1 MLYLWMP
8 EANGVWQWSR
18 GSDWT
23 KSSTL
28 EQLIQ
33 DIKLYQGEEAV
44 VFFPSREVQILQQKF
59 SKTQYKQLGVD
70 GVKYLLEEYVILPI
84 DQMKVFSYFQQ
95 PDQVS
100 ILGIHQYAV
109 TTMQHSLSLIPLK
122 IVSLLPDF
130 LMLPVPEVGQT
141 ILANVNGQLLVREGE
156 FLGNSIDDISVYLD
170 FADREKNYL
179 YSGLTDE
186 QAVSLFAI
194 ATADQRE
201 PFDYQFSEIKKTKQH
216 PYNVL
221 PKAKQANQGVS
232 RYWQACA
239 VLVVVLIIAQL
250 SYDALR
256 WIKLKKVAD
265 QTALIAVD
273 QYKKWFPNEQRITEE
288 SVERQFKN
296 KLALSQ
302 SANTQ
307 ALQLLSRV
315 GPILMQHQIIAS
327 RVNYDTAVLNMDLVA
342 KNAEGLQ
349 TLVTQLNQ
357 QGFKAELGNVQT
369 QGASVVGLVKIQ

>member
-18 GSDWT
+18 GDDWT
-23 KSSTL
+23 KSSSL

-59 SKTQYKQLGVD
+59 NKTQYKQLGAD
-70 GVKYLLEEYVILPI
+70 GLKYLLEEYVILPI
-84 DQMKVFSYFQQ
+84 DQMKVFSHFQQ

-100 ILGIHQYAV
+100 VLGINQYAV
-109 TTMQHSLSLIPLK
+109 TTMQHSLSLIPVK
-122 IVSLLPDF
+122 IVSMLPDF
-130 LMLPVPEVGQT
+130 LILPVPEVGQS
-141 ILANVNGQLLVREGE
+141 ILANINGQLLVRENE
-156 FLGNSIDDISVYLD
+156 FLGNSIDDLGLYLD
-170 FADREKNYL
+170 FADPNKIYK

-186 QAVSLFAI
+186 QAVSLFAV
-194 ATADQRE
+194 TTTDRRDEFNDQ
-201 PFDYQFSEIKKTKQH
+201 FVEIKKPKQH

-221 PKAKQANQGVS
+221 PKAKQENTGVS

-239 VLVVVLIIAQL
+239 ILLVALIVTQL

-256 WIKLKKVAD
+256 WFKLKKVAD

-302 SANTQ
+302 AANTQ

-315 GPILMQHQIIAS
+315 GPILMQHQIIAN
-327 RVNYDTAVLNMDLVA
+327 RVNYDSAILNMDLVA
-342 KNAEGLQ
+342 KSSDSLQ
-349 TLVTQLNQ
+349 VLVKQLNE

-369 QGASVVGLVKIQ
+369 QGSSVIGLVKIQ

>member
-23 KSSTL
+23 TSSSL

-59 SKTQYKQLGVD
+59 SKAQYKQLGAD

-84 DQMKVFSYFQQ
+84 DQMKVFSHFQQ

-100 ILGIHQYAV
+100 VLGVNQHTI
-109 TTMQHSLSLIPLK
+109 TTIQHSLSLIPLK

-130 LMLPVPEVGQT
+130 LMLPIPEENQL
-141 ILANVNGQLLVREGE
+141 ILANVNGQLLVRENE
-156 FLGNSIDDISVYLD
+156 FLGNSIDDLGLYLD
-170 FADREKNYL
+170 FADREKTFL
-179 YSGLTDE
+179 YSALTDA
-186 QAVSLFAI
+186 QATSLFAV
-194 ATADQRE
+194 ATAEQRE
-201 PFDYQFSEIKKTKQH
+201 PFNYQLTEIIKAKQH
-216 PYNVL
+216 PFNVL
-221 PKAKQANQGVS
+221 PKAKQANDGVS

-239 VLVVVLIIAQL
+239 VLVVALIVAQL

-256 WIKLKKVAD
+256 WFKLNKVAD

-288 SVERQFKN
+288 SVQRQFKN
-296 KLALSQ
+296 KLELSQ
-302 SANTQ
+302 GANTQ

-315 GPILMQHQIIAS
+315 GPILMQHQIIAN
-327 RVNYDTAVLNMDLVA
+327 RVNYETSVLNMDLVA
-342 KNAEGLQ
+342 KSSEALQ

-357 QGFKAELGNVQT
+357 QGFKAELGNIQT
-369 QGASVVGLVKIQ
+369 QGATVVGLVKIQ

>member
-23 KSSTL
+23 TSSSL

-59 SKTQYKQLGVD
+59 SKAQYKQLGAD

-84 DQMKVFSYFQQ
+84 DQMKVFSHFQQ

-100 ILGIHQYAV
+100 VLGVNQHTI
-109 TTMQHSLSLIPLK
+109 TTIQHSLSLIPLK

-130 LMLPVPEVGQT
+130 LMLPIPEENQL
-141 ILANVNGQLLVREGE
+141 ILANVNGQLLVRENE
-156 FLGNSIDDISVYLD
+156 FLGNSIDDLGLYLD
-170 FADREKNYL
+170 FADREKTFL
-179 YSGLTDE
+179 YSALTDA
-186 QAVSLFAI
+186 QATSLFAV
-194 ATADQRE
+194 ATAEQRE
-201 PFDYQFSEIKKTKQH
+201 PFNYQFTEIKKAKQH
-216 PYNVL
+216 PFNVL
-221 PKAKQANQGVS
+221 PKAKQANDGVS
-232 RYWQACA
+232 RYCQACA
-239 VLVVVLIIAQL
+239 VLVVALIVAQL

-256 WIKLKKVAD
+256 WFKLKKVAD

-288 SVERQFKN
+288 SVQRQFKN
-296 KLALSQ
+296 KLELSQ
-302 SANTQ
+302 GANTQ

-315 GPILMQHQIIAS
+315 GPILMQHQIIAN
-327 RVNYDTAVLNMDLVA
+327 RVNYETSVLNMDLVA
-342 KNAEGLQ
+342 KSSEALQ

-357 QGFKAELGNVQT
+357 QGFKAELGNIQT
-369 QGASVVGLVKIQ
+369 QGATVVGLVKIQ

>member
-23 KSSTL
+23 TSSSL

-59 SKTQYKQLGVD
+59 SKAQYKQLGAD
-70 GVKYLLEEYVILPI
+70 GVKYLLEEYVIVPI
-84 DQMKVFSYFQQ
+84 DQMKVFSHFQQ
-95 PDQVS
+95 PDQVTV
-100 ILGIHQYAV
+100 LGINQHTV

-130 LMLPVPEVGQT
+130 LMLAAPEAGQT
-141 ILANVNGQLLVREGE
+141 IITNLNGQLLVRENE
-156 FLGNSIDDISVYLD
+156 FLGNSIDDLALYLD
-170 FADREKNYL
+170 FANREKTYL

-186 QAVSLFAI
+186 QATSLFAV
-194 ATADQRE
+194 ATSDQRE
-201 PFDYQFSEIKKTKQH
+201 PFDYQFDEIKKAKQH
-216 PYNVL
+216 PFNVL
-221 PKAKQANQGVS
+221 PKAKQANDGVS

-239 VLVVVLIIAQL
+239 VLVVALIVAQL

-256 WIKLKKVAD
+256 WFKLKKVAD

-288 SVERQFKN
+288 SVQRQFKN
-296 KLALSQ
+296 KLELSQ
-302 SANTQ
+302 GANTQ

-315 GPILMQHQIIAS
+315 GPILMQHQIIAN
-327 RVNYDTAVLNMDLVA
+327 RVNYDTSVLNMDLVA
-342 KNAEGLQ
+342 KSSEALQ

>member
-23 KSSTL
+23 KSSSL

-84 DQMKVFSYFQQ
+84 DQMKVFSHFQQ

-141 ILANVNGQLLVREGE
+141 ILANVNGQLLVRESE
-156 FLGNSIDDISVYLD
+156 FLGNSIDDLNVYLD
-170 FADREKNYL
+170 FADREKSYL

-194 ATADQRE
+194 AAADQRE
-201 PFDYQFSEIKKTKQH
+201 PFDYQFSEIKKPKLH

-315 GPILMQHQIIAS
+315 GPILIQHQIIAS

>member
-18 GSDWT
+18 GDDWT
-23 KSSTL
+23 KSSSL

-59 SKTQYKQLGVD
+59 NKTQYKQLGAD
-70 GVKYLLEEYVILPI
+70 GLKYLLEEYVILPI
-84 DQMKVFSYFQQ
+84 DQMKVFSHFQQ

-100 ILGIHQYAV
+100 VLGINQYAV
-109 TTMQHSLSLIPLK
+109 TTMQHSLSLIPVK
-122 IVSLLPDF
+122 IVSMLPDF
-130 LMLPVPEVGQT
+130 LILPVPEVGQS
-141 ILANVNGQLLVREGE
+141 ILANINDQLLVRENE
-156 FLGNSIDDISVYLD
+156 FLGNSIDDLGLYLD
-170 FADREKNYL
+170 FADPNKIYK

-186 QAVSLFAI
+186 QAVSLFAV
-194 ATADQRE
+194 TTTDRRDEFNDQ
-201 PFDYQFSEIKKTKQH
+201 FVEIKKPKQH

-221 PKAKQANQGVS
+221 PKAKQENTGVS

-239 VLVVVLIIAQL
+239 ILLVALIVTQL

-256 WIKLKKVAD
+256 WFKLKKVAD

-302 SANTQ
+302 AANTQ

-315 GPILMQHQIIAS
+315 GPILMQHQIIAN
-327 RVNYDTAVLNMDLVA
+327 RVNYDSAILNMDLVA
-342 KNAEGLQ
+342 KSSDSLQ
-349 TLVTQLNQ
+349 VLVKQLNE

-369 QGASVVGLVKIQ
+369 QGSSVIGLVKIQ

>member
-1 MLYLWMP
+1 M
-8 EANGVWQWSR
+8 
-18 GSDWT
+18 
-23 KSSTL
+23 
-28 EQLIQ
+28 
-33 DIKLYQGEEAV
+33 
-44 VFFPSREVQILQQKF
+44 
-59 SKTQYKQLGVD
+59 
-70 GVKYLLEEYVILPI
+70 
-84 DQMKVFSYFQQ
+84 
-95 PDQVS
+95 
-100 ILGIHQYAV
+100 
-109 TTMQHSLSLIPLK
+109 
-122 IVSLLPDF
+122 
-130 LMLPVPEVGQT
+130 
-141 ILANVNGQLLVREGE
+141 
-156 FLGNSIDDISVYLD
+156 
-170 FADREKNYL
+170 
-179 YSGLTDE
+179 
-186 QAVSLFAI
+186 
-194 ATADQRE
+194 
-201 PFDYQFSEIKKTKQH
+201 
-216 PYNVL
+216 

>member
-18 GSDWT
+18 GDDWT
-23 KSSTL
+23 KSSSL

-44 VFFPSREVQILQQKF
+44 VFFPSREVQILQQNF
-59 SKTQYKQLGVD
+59 NKTQYKQLGTD
-70 GVKYLLEEYVILPI
+70 GLKYLLEEYVILPI
-84 DQMKVFSYFQQ
+84 DQMKVFSHFQQ

-100 ILGIHQYAV
+100 VLGINQYAV
-109 TTMQHSLSLIPLK
+109 TTMQHSLSLIPVK

-130 LMLPVPEVGQT
+130 LILPVPELGQS
-141 ILANVNGQLLVREGE
+141 ILANINGQLLVRENE
-156 FLGNSIDDISVYLD
+156 FLGNSIDDLGLYLD
-170 FADREKNYL
+170 FADQDKTYK
-179 YSGLTDE
+179 YSALTDE
-186 QAVSLFAI
+186 QAVSLFAV
-194 ATADQRE
+194 TTTDRRE
-201 PFDYQFSEIKKTKQH
+201 VFDYQFVEIKKPKQH

-221 PKAKQANQGVS
+221 PKAKQENTGVS

-239 VLVVVLIIAQL
+239 ILLVALIVTQL

-256 WIKLKKVAD
+256 WFKLKKVAD

-302 SANTQ
+302 AANTQ

-315 GPILMQHQIIAS
+315 GPILMQHQIIAN
-327 RVNYDTAVLNMDLVA
+327 RVNYDNAIVNMDLVA
-342 KNAEGLQ
+342 KSSDALQ
-349 TLVTQLNQ
+349 VLVKQLNE
-357 QGFKAELGNVQT
+357 QGFKAELGSVQT
-369 QGASVVGLVKIQ
+369 QGSSVVGLVKIQ

>member
-1 MLYLWMP
+1 MP

-23 KSSTL
+23 TSSSL

-59 SKTQYKQLGVD
+59 SKAQYKQLGAD
-70 GVKYLLEEYVILPI
+70 GVKYLLEEYVIVPI
-84 DQMKVFSYFQQ
+84 DQMKVFSHFQQ
-95 PDQVS
+95 PDQVTV
-100 ILGIHQYAV
+100 LGINQHTV

-130 LMLPVPEVGQT
+130 LMLAAPEAGQT
-141 ILANVNGQLLVREGE
+141 IIANLNGQLLVRENE
-156 FLGNSIDDISVYLD
+156 FLGNSIDDLALYLD
-170 FADREKNYL
+170 FANRGKTYL

-186 QAVSLFAI
+186 QATSLFAV
-194 ATADQRE
+194 ATSDQRE
-201 PFDYQFSEIKKTKQH
+201 PFDYQFDEIKKAKQH
-216 PYNVL
+216 PFNVL
-221 PKAKQANQGVS
+221 PKAKQANEGVS

-239 VLVVVLIIAQL
+239 VLVVALIVAQL

-256 WIKLKKVAD
+256 WFKLKKVAD

-288 SVERQFKN
+288 SVQRQFKN
-296 KLALSQ
+296 KLELSQ
-302 SANTQ
+302 GANTQ

-315 GPILMQHQIIAS
+315 GPILMQHQIIAN
-327 RVNYDTAVLNMDLVA
+327 RVNYDTSVLNMDLVA
-342 KNAEGLQ
+342 KSSEALQ

>member
-23 KSSTL
+23 KSSSL

-59 SKTQYKQLGVD
+59 SKTQYKQLGAD

-84 DQMKVFSYFQQ
+84 DQMKVFSHFQQ

-141 ILANVNGQLLVREGE
+141 ILANVNGQFLVREGE
-156 FLGNSIDDISVYLD
+156 FLGNSIDDLNVYLD
-170 FADREKNYL
+170 FADREKSYL

-194 ATADQRE
+194 ATTDQRE
-201 PFDYQFSEIKKTKQH
+201 PFDYQFSEIKKTKLH

-327 RVNYDTAVLNMDLVA
+327 RVNYDTSVLNMDLVS

>member
-130 LMLPVPEVGQT
+130 LMLPAPEAGQT
-141 ILANVNGQLLVREGE
+141 ILANINGQLLVREGE

-179 YSGLTDE
+179 YSGLIDE

>member
-130 LMLPVPEVGQT
+130 LMLPVPEAGQT
-141 ILANVNGQLLVREGE
+141 ILANINGQLLVREGE

-186 QAVSLFAI
+186 QVVSLFAI

-221 PKAKQANQGVS
+221 PKAKQANQGLS

>member
-18 GSDWT
+18 GDDWT
-23 KSSTL
+23 KSSSL

-59 SKTQYKQLGVD
+59 NKTQYKQLGVD
-70 GVKYLLEEYVILPI
+70 GIKYLLEEYVILPI
-84 DQMKVFSYFQQ
+84 DQMKVFSHFQQ

-100 ILGIHQYAV
+100 VLGINQYAV
-109 TTMQHSLSLIPLK
+109 TTMQHALSLIPVK

-130 LMLPVPEVGQT
+130 LILPIPEVGQSVV
-141 ILANVNGQLLVREGE
+141 ANINGQLLVRENE
-156 FLGNSIDDISVYLD
+156 FLGNSIDDLGLYLD
-170 FADREKNYL
+170 FADQNKTYK
-179 YSGLTDE
+179 YSELTNE
-186 QAVSLFAI
+186 QAISLFAV
-194 ATADQRE
+194 ATTDRRE
-201 PFDYQFSEIKKTKQH
+201 AFDYQFVEIKKPKLH

-221 PKAKQANQGVS
+221 PKAKSESVGVS

-239 VLVVVLIIAQL
+239 IVLVALIVTQL

-256 WIKLKKVAD
+256 WFKLKKVAD

-302 SANTQ
+302 AANTEV
-307 ALQLLSRV
+307 LQLLSRV
-315 GPILMQHQIIAS
+315 GPILMQHQIIAN
-327 RVNYDTAVLNMDLVA
+327 RVNYDNAILNMDLLA
-342 KNAEGLQ
+342 KSSDGLQ
-349 TLVTQLNQ
+349 VLVKQLNE
-357 QGFKAELGNVQT
+357 QGFKAELGNIQT
-369 QGASVVGLVKIQ
+369 QGSGVVGLVKIQ

>member
-130 LMLPVPEVGQT
+130 LMLPAPEAGQT
-141 ILANVNGQLLVREGE
+141 ILANINGQLLVREGE

-315 GPILMQHQIIAS
+315 GPILMQHHIIAS

>member
-18 GSDWT
+18 GDDWT
-23 KSSTL
+23 KSSSL

-59 SKTQYKQLGVD
+59 NKTQYKQLGAD
-70 GVKYLLEEYVILPI
+70 GIKYLLEEYVILPI
-84 DQMKVFSYFQQ
+84 DQMKVFSHFQQ

-100 ILGIHQYAV
+100 VLGINQYTV
-109 TTMQHSLSLIPLK
+109 TTMQHSLSLIPVK

-130 LMLPVPEVGQT
+130 LILPVPEVGQS
-141 ILANVNGQLLVREGE
+141 IIANINGQLLVRENE
-156 FLGNSIDDISVYLD
+156 FLGNSIDDLGLYLD
-170 FADREKNYL
+170 FADQNKTYK
-179 YSGLTDE
+179 YSELTNE
-186 QAVSLFAI
+186 QAISLFAVA
-194 ATADQRE
+194 ATDHRE
-201 PFDYQFSEIKKTKQH
+201 VFNYQFVEIKKPKQH

-221 PKAKQANQGVS
+221 PKAKQESAGVS

-239 VLVVVLIIAQL
+239 ILLVALIVTQL

-256 WIKLKKVAD
+256 WFKLKKVAD

-302 SANTQ
+302 AANTH

-315 GPILMQHQIIAS
+315 GPILMQHQIIAN
-327 RVNYDTAVLNMDLVA
+327 RVNYDNAILNMDLLA
-342 KNAEGLQ
+342 KSSDALQ
-349 TLVTQLNQ
+349 VLVKQLNE
-357 QGFKAELGNVQT
+357 QGFKAELGSVQT
-369 QGASVVGLVKIQ
+369 QGSSVVGLVKIQ

>member
-18 GSDWT
+18 GTDWT
-23 KSSTL
+23 TSSSL

-59 SKTQYKQLGVD
+59 SKAQYKQLGVD
-70 GVKYLLEEYVILPI
+70 GLKYLLEEYVIMPI
-84 DQMKVFSYFQQ
+84 DQMKVFSHFQQ

-100 ILGIHQYAV
+100 VLGINHHAV

-130 LMLPVPEVGQT
+130 LMLPVPEAGQT
-141 ILANVNGQLLVREGE
+141 ILANINGQLLVRENE
-156 FLGNSIDDISVYLD
+156 WLGNSIDDLGLYLD
-170 FADREKNYL
+170 FADREKL
-179 YSGLTDE
+179 YKHSDLTSE
-186 QAVSLFAI
+186 QVSSLFAI
-194 ATADQRE
+194 AETNQRE
-201 PFDYQFSEIKKTKQH
+201 SFNYQFTELKKPKQH

-221 PKAKQANQGVS
+221 PKAKQSNEGVS

-239 VLVVVLIIAQL
+239 VLLVALIIVQL
-250 SYDALR
+250 SYDGLR
-256 WIKLKKVAD
+256 WFKLKKLAD

-273 QYKKWFPNEQRITEE
+273 QYKNWFPNEQRITEE

-302 SANTQ
+302 GANTQ

-315 GPILMQHQIIAS
+315 GPILMQHQIIAN
-327 RVNYDTAVLNMDLVA
+327 RVNYDTAILNMDLVA
-342 KNAEGLQ
+342 KSSDALQ

-369 QGASVVGLVKIQ
+369 QGGSVVGLVKIQ

>member
-130 LMLPVPEVGQT
+130 LMLPAPEAGQT
-141 ILANVNGQLLVREGE
+141 ILANINGQLLVREGE

>member
-1 MLYLWMP
+1 MP

-130 LMLPVPEVGQT
+130 LMLPAPEAGQT
-141 ILANVNGQLLVREGE
+141 ILANINGQLLVREGE

>member
-23 KSSTL
+23 KSSSL

-130 LMLPVPEVGQT
+130 LMLPVPEAGQT
-141 ILANVNGQLLVREGE
+141 ILANVNGQVLVREGE
-156 FLGNSIDDISVYLD
+156 FLGNSIDDLSVYLD

-194 ATADQRE
+194 ATADQRK

>member
-18 GSDWT
+18 GDDWT
-23 KSSTL
+23 KSSSL

-59 SKTQYKQLGVD
+59 NKTQYKQLGAD
-70 GVKYLLEEYVILPI
+70 GIKYLLEEYVILPI
-84 DQMKVFSYFQQ
+84 DQMKVFSHFQQ

-100 ILGIHQYAV
+100 VLGINQYTV
-109 TTMQHSLSLIPLK
+109 TTMQHSLSLIPVK

-130 LMLPVPEVGQT
+130 LILPVPEVGQS
-141 ILANVNGQLLVREGE
+141 IIANINGQLLVRENE
-156 FLGNSIDDISVYLD
+156 FLGNSIDDLGLYLD
-170 FADREKNYL
+170 FADQNKTYK
-179 YSGLTDE
+179 YSELTNE
-186 QAVSLFAI
+186 QAISLFAV
-194 ATADQRE
+194 ATTDHRE
-201 PFDYQFSEIKKTKQH
+201 AFNYQFVEIKKPKQH

-221 PKAKQANQGVS
+221 PKAKQESAGVS

-239 VLVVVLIIAQL
+239 ILLVALIVTQL

-256 WIKLKKVAD
+256 WFKLKKVAD

-302 SANTQ
+302 AANTQ

-315 GPILMQHQIIAS
+315 GPILMQHQIIAN
-327 RVNYDTAVLNMDLVA
+327 RVNYDNAILNMDLLA
-342 KNAEGLQ
+342 KSSDALQ
-349 TLVTQLNQ
+349 VLVKQLNE
-357 QGFKAELGNVQT
+357 QGFKAELGSVQT
-369 QGASVVGLVKIQ
+369 QGSSVVGLVKIQ

>member
-18 GSDWT
+18 GTDWT
-23 KSSTL
+23 KSSSL

-59 SKTQYKQLGVD
+59 SKAQYKQLGVD
-70 GVKYLLEEYVILPI
+70 GLKYLLEEYVILPI
-84 DQMKVFSYFQQ
+84 DQMKVFSHFQQ

-100 ILGIHQYAV
+100 VLGINQYAV

-130 LMLPVPEVGQT
+130 LILPVPVAGQT
-141 ILANVNGQLLVREGE
+141 ILANINGQLLVRENE
-156 FLGNSIDDISVYLD
+156 WLGNSIDDLGLYFD
-170 FADREKNYL
+170 FANHEKFYK
-179 YSGLTDE
+179 YSSLTNE
-186 QAVSLFAI
+186 QMVSLFAI
-194 ATADQRE
+194 APTDLRE
-201 PFDYQFSEIKKTKQH
+201 SFNYQFTELKNPKQH

-221 PKAKQANQGVS
+221 PKAKQSSDGVS

-239 VLVVVLIIAQL
+239 VILVALIIAQL
-250 SYDALR
+250 TYDGLR
-256 WIKLKKVAD
+256 WFKLKKLAD
-265 QTALIAVD
+265 QTAVIAVD
-273 QYKKWFPNEQRITEE
+273 QYKHWFPNEKRITEE

-302 SANTQ
+302 GANTQ

-315 GPILMQHQIIAS
+315 GPILMQHQIIAN
-327 RVNYDTAVLNMDLVA
+327 RVNYDKSVLNMDLVG
-342 KNAEGLQ
+342 KSSDSLQ

>member
-1 MLYLWMP
+1 MP

-23 KSSTL
+23 KSSSL

-130 LMLPVPEVGQT
+130 LMLPVPEAGQT
-141 ILANVNGQLLVREGE
+141 ILANINGQLLVREGE

-186 QAVSLFAI
+186 QVVSLFAI

-201 PFDYQFSEIKKTKQH
+201 SFDYQFSEIKKTKQH

-221 PKAKQANQGVS
+221 PKAKQANQGLS

>member
-18 GSDWT
+18 GTDWT
-23 KSSTL
+23 KSSSL

-130 LMLPVPEVGQT
+130 LMLPAPEAGQT
-141 ILANVNGQLLVREGE
+141 ILANINGQLLVREGE

-201 PFDYQFSEIKKTKQH
+201 PFDYQFSEIKKNKQH

-327 RVNYDTAVLNMDLVA
+327 RVNYDTSVLNMDLVA

>member
-8 EANGVWQWSR
+8 EANGVWQWTR
-18 GSDWT
+18 GTEWA
-23 KSSTL
+23 KSSSL

-44 VFFPSREVQILQQKF
+44 VFFPSREVQILQQNL

-84 DQMKVFSYFQQ
+84 DQMKVFSHFQQ
-95 PDQVS
+95 PEQVS
-100 ILGIHQYAV
+100 VLGIHQYAV

-130 LMLPVPEVGQT
+130 LTLPVPKVGQT
-141 ILANVNGQLLVREGE
+141 ILANINGQLLVRENE
-156 FLGNSIDDISVYLD
+156 FLGDSIDDLGLYLD
-170 FADREKNYL
+170 VADRKKSFL
-179 YSGLTDE
+179 YSALTGE
-186 QAVSLFAI
+186 QVASLVAI
-194 ATADQRE
+194 TGSDQRE
-201 PFDYQFSEIKKTKQH
+201 EFQYEFVELKKAKLH

-221 PKAKQANQGVS
+221 PKAKQSNNGVS
-232 RYWQACA
+232 GYWQACA
-239 VLVVVLIIAQL
+239 VLLVALLVAQL
-250 SYDALR
+250 SYDGLR
-256 WIKLKKVAD
+256 WYKLKKMAD
-265 QTALIAVD
+265 QTALIAVN
-273 QYKKWFPNEQRITEE
+273 QYKTWFPNEQRITEE
-288 SVERQFKN
+288 SIQRQFKN

-302 SANTQ
+302 GANTQ

-315 GPILMQHQIIAS
+315 GPILMQHQIIANKI
-327 RVNYDTAVLNMDLVA
+327 NYDTSVLNMGLVA
-342 KNAEGLQ
+342 KTSDGLQ

-369 QGASVVGLVKIQ
+369 QGSGVIGLVKIQ

>member
-1 MLYLWMP
+1 MP

-23 KSSTL
+23 TSSSL

-59 SKTQYKQLGVD
+59 SKAQYKQLGAD

-84 DQMKVFSYFQQ
+84 DQMKVFSHFQQ

-100 ILGIHQYAV
+100 VLGVNQHTI
-109 TTMQHSLSLIPLK
+109 TTIQHSLSLIPLK

-130 LMLPVPEVGQT
+130 LMLPIPEENQL
-141 ILANVNGQLLVREGE
+141 ILANVNGQLLVRENE
-156 FLGNSIDDISVYLD
+156 FL
-170 FADREKNYL
+170 DREKTFL
-179 YSGLTDE
+179 YSALTDA
-186 QAVSLFAI
+186 QATSLFAV
-194 ATADQRE
+194 ATAEQRE
-201 PFDYQFSEIKKTKQH
+201 PFNYQFTEIKKAKQH
-216 PYNVL
+216 PFNVL
-221 PKAKQANQGVS
+221 PKAKQANDGVS

-239 VLVVVLIIAQL
+239 VLVVALIVAQL

-256 WIKLKKVAD
+256 WFKLKKVAD

-288 SVERQFKN
+288 SVQRQFKN
-296 KLALSQ
+296 KLELSQ
-302 SANTQ
+302 GANTQ

-315 GPILMQHQIIAS
+315 GPILMQHQIIAN
-327 RVNYDTAVLNMDLVA
+327 RVNYETSVLNMDLVA
-342 KNAEGLQ
+342 KSSEALQ

-357 QGFKAELGNVQT
+357 QGFKAELGNIQT
-369 QGASVVGLVKIQ
+369 QGATVVGLVKIQ